1 MAARSLQAIARA
13 RREKAKANRAAEKKR
28 DTYNKHLAMLS
39 KRFRDSVR
47 NVDRDLQIFQKV
59 VFDIHI
65 LYRNLTLDA
74 DVFRLLPARPMKAMA
89 AAIKA
94 MKAKKPKTSVLPL
107 TNE

>member
-28 DTYNKHLAMLS
+28 DTYIKHLAMLS
-39 KRFRDSVR
+39 KRFRDAER
-47 NVDRDLQIFQKV
+47 NVDRDLQIIQKV
-59 VFDIHI
+59 VLDIHI

-74 DVFRLLPARPMKAMA
+74 DIFRLLPARSM
-89 AAIKA
+89 KA
-94 MKAKKPKTSVLPL
+94 MKAKKPKTSASPQ